1 MIIFD
6 ISADV
11 MKSFDNL
18 VDQEAR
24 EGSADVEEKPHKK
37 THGQEKQVT
46 SNFILE
52 NRHCIHKY
60 TNIQI
65 HKFILINR
73 FINTKSL
80 TFGVLSTVQ
89 CLC

>member
-1 MIIFD
+1 MMIIFD
-6 ISADV
+6 IRADV

-52 NRHCIHKY
+52 NRHIQMYKKYKY
-60 TNIQI
+60 TN
-65 HKFILINR
+65 
-73 FINTKSL
+73 SY
-80 TFGVLSTVQ
+80 
-89 CLC
+89 

>member
-1 MIIFD
+1 MFIIMMIIFD
-6 ISADV
+6 ICADM

-24 EGSADVEEKPHKK
+24 EGSADVEEKPHK

-52 NRHCIHKY
+52 NRHIQMYKKYKY
-60 TNIQI
+60 TN
-65 HKFILINR
+65 
-73 FINTKSL
+73 SY
-80 TFGVLSTVQ
+80 
-89 CLC
+89 